1 MTEKEDKMANES
13 AFRGFED
20 KGQHQKDHAAFRR
33 WQRDNPRGYVLNF
46 RVGKPPMLH
55 RSLCPHI
62 ENFSDPRANLTA
74 TAKFCSADHK
84 TLMGAIRELSL
95 EYERCGNSHC
105 FG

>member
-1 MTEKEDKMANES
+1 MANES

-84 TLMGAIRELSL
+84 TLMGAIRELFL
-95 EYERCGNSHC
+95 EYERCANNHC